1 MEGSTAERGG
11 AIKANIIN
19 LLESEKTL
27 SIEQLATMMAAGDTT
42 ALDCVVGMAL
52 RAGFLMGFDAS
63 AEGFNGEYYGDLTK
77 EALRARLT
85 QKLLTILS
93 EH

>member
-1 MEGSTAERGG
+1 MEENTGGRDG

-27 SIEQLATMMAAGDTT
+27 SIEQLSAMLAAGDTT
-42 ALDCVVGMAL
+42 ALDCVIGMAL
-52 RAGFLMGFDAS
+52 HAGFVLGFDAS
-63 AEGFNGEYYGDLTK
+63 AEGFNGEYHGDLTK

-85 QKLLTILS
+85 QKLSTILN

>member
-1 MEGSTAERGG
+1 MEENTGGRDG

-27 SIEQLATMMAAGDTT
+27 SIEQLSAMLAAGDTT
-42 ALDCVVGMAL
+42 ALDCVIGMAL
-52 RAGFLMGFDAS
+52 HAGFVLGFDAS
-63 AEGFNGEYYGDLTK
+63 GEGFNGEYHGDLTK

-85 QKLLTILS
+85 QKLSTILN

>member
-1 MEGSTAERGG
+1 MEESTGGRGG
-11 AIKANIIN
+11 AVKANIIN

-27 SIEQLATMMAAGDTT
+27 SIEQFTTMMAAGDTT
-42 ALDCVVGMAL
+42 ALDCVAGMAL
-52 RAGFLMGFDAS
+52 RAGFLLGFNTS
-63 AEGFNGEYYGDLTK
+63 CEGFNGEYHGDLTK

-85 QKLLTILS
+85 QKLLTILN

>member
-1 MEGSTAERGG
+1 MEESAGGQGG
-11 AIKANIIN
+11 AVKANIIN

-27 SIEQLATMMAAGDTT
+27 SIEQLSDMLAAGDTT
-42 ALDCVVGMAL
+42 ALDCVIGMAL
-52 RAGFLMGFDAS
+52 HAGFLLGFDAS

-85 QKLLTILS
+85 QKLLTLLS

>member
-1 MEGSTAERGG
+1 MEENTGGRGG

-19 LLESEKTL
+19 LLEGEKTL
-27 SIEQLATMMAAGDTT
+27 SIEQLTTMMAAGDTT
-42 ALDCVVGMAL
+42 ALDCVIGMAL
-52 RAGFLMGFDAS
+52 RAGFLMGFNAS
-63 AEGFNGEYYGDLTK
+63 GEGFNGEYHGDLTK

-85 QKLLTILS
+85 QKLLTIMN